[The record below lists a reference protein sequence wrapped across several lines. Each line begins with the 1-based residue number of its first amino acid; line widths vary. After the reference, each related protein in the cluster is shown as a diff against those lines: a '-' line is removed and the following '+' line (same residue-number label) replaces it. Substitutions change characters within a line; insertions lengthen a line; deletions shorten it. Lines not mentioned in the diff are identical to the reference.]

1 MTRTKFK
8 QMRQF
13 DSKWTDVQMALDS
26 AIKSAKLGA
35 SGALLAAS
43 FRGKAAEAAEKYC
56 HNRRGARAFGNTVA
70 WMLRD
75 IEVRGRSAKLAAEKL
90 EVIQVFINRELAL
103 AVRTSE
109 KRNGVGVRARG
120 MKNST
125 YVENAIKLFD
135 GITKFIEATS

>member
-26 AIKSAKLGA
+26 AIK
-35 SGALLAAS
+35 
-43 FRGKAAEAAEKYC
+43 C